1 MKKIIVVS
9 LLLVLLVGSTAF
21 AGGQKEEGYI
31 IGSDCTWP
39 PFEYV
44 DENGDIVGFEVDLIA
59 AISEYSK
66 VPMTVRNVAWD
77 GIFAG
82 LSNGAYDAVVSGVT
96 ILDERKEV
104 MDFTTPI
111 LEVTQSILV
120 TSSNTNISKS
130 SDVVGKKIGVQIGT
144 TGQFALEAI
153 GGVTIKSYDEIGLA
167 VEDLLNNNLDAVVAD
182 SIIAA
187 DFVLANENYA
197 GKLLV
202 KGTLEGDKEQIG
214 WAVKKGNSELLTILN
229 DGIKAMQDNGTVAKL
244 ACGFRPTTI
253 SNVVKLAQSELE

>member
-1 MKKIIVVS
+1 MKKILVVS
-9 LLLVLLVGSTAF
+9 LLLVLMVASTLVASGK
-21 AGGQKEEGYI
+21 KEEGYI

-44 DENGDIVGFEVDLIA
+44 DETGEIVGFEIDLIA
-59 AISEYSK
+59 AISDYSK
-66 VPMTVRNVAWD
+66 VPLTVRNVAWD

-96 ILDERKEV
+96 ILDERKKA

-120 TSSNTNISKS
+120 NTGNKVAKD
-130 SDVVGKKIGVQIGT
+130 SDLIGKKVGVQIGT

-197 GKLLV
+197 GRLSV
-202 KGTLEGDKEQIG
+202 TGTLSGDKEQIG
-214 WAVKKGNSELLTILN
+214 WAVQKGNTELLTLLN
-229 DGIKAMQDNGTVAKL
+229 DGIKAMTANGTVDKL
-244 ACGFRPTTI
+244 KEKYNI
-253 SNVVKLAQSELE
+253 L